1 MIDVLYEDNHLII
14 VNKPVNVPVQLDDS
28 NDMDL
33 LAMVK
38 QYIKEKYNK
47 PGNVYIG
54 LIHRLDRPVG
64 GAIVFA
70 KTSKA
75 ASRMSNLLRKKEVER
90 EYVAVVHGHIE
101 KEYDRL
107 THYLWK
113 DRKHNQVYVRQK
125 DDKEAKIAKLSY
137 DVLQQKDRY
146 TMVKVT
152 LETGRSHQI
161 RVQFQAIGHPLYGDQ
176 KYGSKVNK
184 PGQQIALWSHLL
196 RFEHPVKKE
205 EVLIISNPPN
215 EYPWNLFKQ

>member
-14 VNKPVNVPVQLDDS
+14 VTKPVNVPVQLDDS

-33 LAMVK
+33 LTMVK
-38 QYIKEKYNK
+38 EYIKEKYNK
-47 PGNVYIG
+47 PGNVYVG

-75 ASRMSNLLRKKEVER
+75 ASRMSNLLRKKAMER
-90 EYVAVVHGHIE
+90 EYLAIAHGQVMKNH
-101 KEYDRL
+101 DSL

-113 DRKHNQVYVRQK
+113 DRKQNQVYVRRK
-125 DDKEAKIAKLSY
+125 EDKAAKIAKLQY
-137 DVLQQKDRY
+137 DVLDRKKPY
-146 TMVKVT
+146 TMVKVA

-176 KYGSKVNK
+176 KYGSTLNK
-184 PGQQIALWSHLL
+184 PGQQIALWSHIL

-205 EVLIISNPPN
+205 EVFITSNPPN
-215 EYPWNLFKQ
+215 EYPWNLFRK

>member
-33 LAMVK
+33 LTMVK